1 MKYDITTQVDQC
13 LMEQWLSTQENRHLA
28 TGHVGTHLDTYE
40 KSVIPLDYISC
51 PGILWDVSDIAENRE
66 ISLSDIVNLHIP
78 ENAFLLIRTGRNGRE
93 KYGTVDYFMEHPQLS
108 NELIQWL
115 SNQSLRFLGIDCS
128 GIRRGKEHEPADR
141 MLEKNDI
148 FVIENLSGLNQ
159 LLDTD
164 VFQVYTLWFDDPV
177 ATGLRCK
184 VVVDIG
190 VENIS

>member
-1 MKYDITTQVDQC
+1 MKLDLTTQVDMC

-40 KSVIPLDYISC
+40 KSVISLDYVAC
-51 PGILWDVSDIAENRE
+51 PGVLWDVSDIAENRE
-66 ISLSDIVNLHIP
+66 VSLSDIENLRIP
-78 ENAFLLIRTGRNGRE
+78 ESAFLLIRTGRSEKE
-93 KYGTVDYFMEHPQLS
+93 KYGTVDYFQEHPQLS

-115 SNQSLRFLGIDCS
+115 TNQPLRFLGIDCP

-141 MLEKNDI
+141 MLERNGT

-184 VVVDIG
+184 VVVDIDRK
-190 VENIS
+190 

>member
-1 MKYDITTQVDQC
+1 MKLDLTTQVDMC

-40 KSVIPLDYISC
+40 KSVISLDYIAC
-51 PGILWDVSDIAENRE
+51 PGVLWDVSDIAENRE
-66 ISLSDIVNLHIP
+66 VSLSDIENLRIP
-78 ENAFLLIRTGRNGRE
+78 ENAFLLIRTGRSEKE
-93 KYGTVDYFMEHPQLS
+93 KYGTVDYFQEHPQLS

-115 SNQSLRFLGIDCS
+115 TNQPLRFLGIDCP

-141 MLEKNDI
+141 MLEKNGT

-177 ATGLRCK
+177 ATGLWCK
-184 VVVDIG
+184 VVVDIDRK
-190 VENIS
+190 